1 MNQMSRKHGRDAL
14 SAAITFALAAAAF
27 VPAAAFAQQ
36 ATTPSETPSATT
48 LDSVQVTGYR
58 YAIEKSLQ
66 QKRDANAVVE
76 VITAEDV
83 GKFPDKNVADSLQR
97 VPGVVITRDG
107 GEGKSVSVRG
117 LDPDLTLTQLNGNY
131 IATSETN
138 DEASRSFNYTLL
150 PSNMLSSAELFKSP
164 EARIDEGG
172 IGGTVILHT
181 RRPLEMESNSGYV
194 TLEGTSSDN
203 SRDVD
208 PQASALYSW
217 HSDDERFGVLVGVTQ
232 QKRTSRTMEATTENY
247 QWYGTDTTAR
257 DVFGNDMNQGGVN
270 YWWGNSGFNDQNG
283 RNYTD
288 FYMPTSVNFAVKE
301 EERQRKGGQL
311 TFQFKPTDNVTLTA
325 NYFRFELEG
334 DYTQNMLKI
343 PEWNMARYNQDGNWA
358 GGRLLNGLTMDPS
371 GSIVTGAQFEKIPGK
386 TYYCSEDEAAAAGLP
401 PGGWGPDDCTIP
413 TPQLTGDYS
422 REKALSQT
430 ADLSVDWDISP
441 LWKASFSGGRTWS
454 EGGPSM
460 KFRMSAKPRR
470 RVDGVWQTG
479 NQYSAWDLT
488 GTPSAT
494 FSPDL
499 QQQLMNG
506 IAEVDTGSTDSS
518 WMQTEIKQNHFQADF
533 TKLFET
539 GWLDSFQFGAKYS
552 DGKVHR
558 NTGNTYWVC
567 PGTDPADYDNN
578 RYQAG
583 CDNTAGIAQP
593 GFFLS
598 NPISGINGGFNANVF
613 PGINYPAYINYLN
626 DRYGGSHN
634 RTEEDFVYNVNEKV
648 YAGYFQANFRTDR
661 LRGNVGLR
669 VVRTEQFAQSSDAIE
684 RFNDYFLD
692 NASGAPMSCTDPAAA
707 AFPTYGCESGFVR
720 LPDSLARQKSFE
732 LIGTDK
738 TYTDFLPSFNIAWD
752 ITENLV
758 LRGAASKVIARPSY
772 TSIAAPGALS
782 YYSAEYVNDRRVAG
796 GAPQEGW
803 QGHGSNKDL
812 EPFEATQFDVGLE
825 WYFKPG
831 AVAGIGLFRKNV
843 DNFTVPVVRDVQ
855 MVVGGESVTVQDY
868 ETQANGRDGVSQ
880 GVELYGQYTFDM
892 GFGVQ
897 ANYTYNDTNLASI
910 VLDGESI
917 GSSPLVGSAK
927 NQANVTVFYENEKF
941 LARASYNRRG
951 EVVGGLNGGMTEY
964 TEPYAQ
970 LDLNVAY
977 NFTDALT
984 FTASVLNAT
993 KEEQRVHLGNDTD
1006 ARLISSLYSG
1016 RQLYFGATYKF

>member
-301 EERQRKGGQL
+301 EERQRKGGQF

-803 QGHGSNKDL
+803 QGHGSNKNL

-993 KEEQRVHLGNDTD
+993 KEEQRIHLGNDTD